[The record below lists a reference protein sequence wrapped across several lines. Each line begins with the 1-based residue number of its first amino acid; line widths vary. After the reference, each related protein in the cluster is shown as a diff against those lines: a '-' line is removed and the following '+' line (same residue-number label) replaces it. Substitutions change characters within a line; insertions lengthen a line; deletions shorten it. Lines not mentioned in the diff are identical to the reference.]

1 MVEKLKILLIVPHY
15 EPDLGPS
22 APLFTLLSTELV
34 KRGHH
39 VCVLTTVPHYPS
51 GIVPPSFRTKWIQSS
66 VENGVE
72 IYRVRVPSMNRSC
85 LTARM
90 LQFIAFQW
98 GSTIRGLLLNYDV
111 VFAANPA
118 LWVWLPFTCLSVLRR
133 KPAVFSVYDLYP
145 DVGIRLGIFRSR
157 MVIEVVRLLEKFC
170 LQHAASVRIIS
181 ESFRSGIR
189 QFGIPN
195 SKIRLIPDWVDTE
208 LIRPLPH
215 HNSFTSQYNLNGHFI
230 IQYAGNI
237 GLSQGLDQILDAA
250 QSLINYPDI
259 LFVLVGDGSGREK
272 LERKAQKRNLTNLRF
287 IPFQP
292 RQQLAEVLAA
302 ADVSLVVLREGVAYT
317 AMPSKI
323 LSILASGRPVIACV
337 DQGSETWNF
346 IQRTG
351 AGFCVPPDNPEKFLQ
366 AILTLHKNPDLR
378 RQMGES
384 GRRWVLQNHTPA
396 IAAENMEQ
404 LFLSML
410 RYPLT
415 KPNTLSS

>member
-1 MVEKLKILLIVPHY
+1 MLVPHY

-22 APLFTLLSTELV
+22 APLFTLLSTELA

-51 GIVPPSFRTKWIQSS
+51 GIVPPSFRKKPIQLSI
-66 VENGVE
+66 ENGVE
-72 IYRVRVPSMNRSC
+72 IYRIRVPSMDRSH

-98 GSTIRGLLLNYDV
+98 GATIKGLSLKYDV

-145 DVGIRLGIFRSR
+145 DVGVQLGIFRSQL
-157 MVIEVVRLLEKFC
+157 VIEMVGLLEKFC
-170 LQHAASVRIIS
+170 LRHSTIVRIIS
-181 ESFRSGIR
+181 ESFRSSIR
-189 QFGIPN
+189 RFGIPD

-215 HNSFTSQYNLNGHFI
+215 QNSFTSQYGLNGRFI

-237 GLSQGLDQILDAA
+237 GFSQGLEQILEAA
-250 QSLINYPDI
+250 QSLTKYPEI
-259 LFVLVGDGSGREK
+259 LFVLVGDGSGKEK
-272 LERKAQKRNLTNLRF
+272 LQQDAQKRNLTNLCF

-292 RQQLAEVLAA
+292 RQRLAEVLAA
-302 ADVSLVVLREGVAYT
+302 ADVSLVVLKPGVAYT

-323 LSILASGRPVIACV
+323 LSILASGRPIIACV
-337 DQGSETWNF
+337 DQDSETWNF

-351 AGFCVPPDNPEKFLQ
+351 AGLCVPPDKPEEFIQ
-366 AILTLHKNPDLR
+366 AILTLHSNPDLR
-378 RQMGES
+378 SQMGCI
-384 GRRWVLQNHTPA
+384 GRQWVLQNHTPA
-396 IAAENMEQ
+396 VAAATMER

-410 RYPLT
+410 RYSHP
-415 KPNTLSS
+415 KPQTISS

>member
-1 MVEKLKILLIVPHY
+1 
-15 EPDLGPS
+15 
-22 APLFTLLSTELV
+22 
-34 KRGHH
+34 
-39 VCVLTTVPHYPS
+39 
-51 GIVPPSFRTKWIQSS
+51 
-66 VENGVE
+66 
-72 IYRVRVPSMNRSC
+72 
-85 LTARM
+85 M

-98 GSTIRGLLLNYDV
+98 GSTFKGLSLTYDV
-111 VFAANPA
+111 VFVANPA

-145 DVGIRLGIFRSR
+145 DIGVRLGIFRNR

-189 QFGIPN
+189 KFGIAD

-215 HNSFTSQYNLNGHFI
+215 ENTFSSQYDLNGHFI
-230 IQYAGNI
+230 VQYAGNI

-259 LFVLVGDGSGREK
+259 LFVFVGDGSGREK
-272 LERKAQKRNLTNLRF
+272 LQQEAQKRNLTNLRF

-292 RQQLAEVLAA
+292 RQRLAEVLAA
-302 ADVSLVVLREGVAYT
+302 TNVSLVVLKQGVAYT

-323 LSILASGRPVIACV
+323 LSILASGRPIVACV
-337 DQGSETWNF
+337 DQDSETWNF

-351 AGFCVPPDNPEKFLQ
+351 AGFCVPPEKTEEFIQ
-366 AILTLHKNPDLR
+366 AILTLRTNPDLR
-378 RQMGES
+378 HQMGES

-410 RYPLT
+410 RYPLI
-415 KPNTLSS
+415 KPNTISS